1 MSVFGNIIIKAR
13 SAVNAAGKKTG
24 TAVELSKI
32 KLQIVQLRSQ
42 IQSTYERIGILVYEQ
57 QKIGTDNTE
66 LIEVCIKEI
75 DALLTRINDA
85 NAAASLLKDG
95 IKCPVCGVSNA
106 AGERYCKKCGISLRK
121 TDDAVSKDDIQ

>member
-1 MSVFGNIIIKAR
+1 MSVFGNIIIKAK

-24 TAVELSKI
+24 TAVELSKL

-57 QKIGTDNTE
+57 QKTGTDNGE

-75 DALLTRINDA
+75 DGLLTRINDA
-85 NAAASLLKDG
+85 NAAAALLKDG
-95 IKCPVCGVSNA
+95 VKCPVCGVSNDVS
-106 AGERYCKKCGISLRK
+106 ERYCKKCGTSLK
-121 TDDAVSKDDIQ
+121 ITEDTTAY

>member
-1 MSVFGNIIIKAR
+1 MSALGNIMIKAK

-24 TAVELSKI
+24 TAVELSKL

-57 QKIGTDNTE
+57 QKTGTDNTE

-75 DALLTRINDA
+75 DGLLTRINDA
-85 NAAASLLKDG
+85 TATASLLRDG
-95 IKCPVCGVSNA
+95 IKCQVCGVSNSISD
-106 AGERYCKKCGISLRK
+106 RYCKKCGISLKK
-121 TDDAVSKDDIQ
+121 TEENTDE